1 MTGAAFVAMALVFM
15 AAAMVIMAMV
25 VMMFVMFMAA
35 AMVIMTV
42 VMVMFMVF
50 MFVFVF
56 VTFAGHFLILL
67 HMGNS
72 GAENCTDMGVIEG
85 IIHLFSLS
93 AVFYEPCGFKNG
105 KLV

>member
-1 MTGAAFVAMALVFM
+1 MAGAGMAVVVMSAGTMVIVAM
-15 AAAMVIMAMV
+15 
-25 VMMFVMFMAA
+25 VMMVFVFTA
-35 AMVIMTV
+35 TSV
-42 VMVMFMVF
+42 VA

-56 VTFAGHFLILL
+56 MFVTFTGHFLILL

-72 GAENCTDMGVIEG
+72 GAENSTDMGVIEG